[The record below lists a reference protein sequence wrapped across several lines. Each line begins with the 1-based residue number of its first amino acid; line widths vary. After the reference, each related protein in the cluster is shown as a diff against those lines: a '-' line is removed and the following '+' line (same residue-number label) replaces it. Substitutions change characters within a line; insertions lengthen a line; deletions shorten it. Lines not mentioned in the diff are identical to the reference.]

1 MMKQGIILKSKIN
14 LISKEIGSDKLTSL
28 HVTNT
33 EMFMPPRM
41 GETIIFQGDEYIC
54 VDVIHNYDKNTIEV
68 ILIDTGVW

>member
-1 MMKQGIILKSKIN
+1 MKIKIN
-14 LISKEIGSDKLTSL
+14 LLEKEIGNAKLNNI

-41 GETIIFQGDEYIC
+41 DETIILKGNTYVCI
-54 VDVIHNYDKNTIEV
+54 DVIHDYDKNTIDI